1 MEEETGYSRV
11 DIDTVD
17 ATDNSSIND
26 EDYDSAN
33 ESWSS
38 YDNLPSEDFENNEN
52 SACSENVSD
61 IYLGASLSLQN
72 AMLIE
77 CVCLLYQEDV
87 DVEKSQNS
95 IEESFSDNLN
105 QVN

>member
-17 ATDNSSIND
+17 ANDNSSIND

-38 YDNLPSEDFENNEN
+38 YDNLPSEDFQDNEN
-52 SACSENVSD
+52 GAYSENISD
-61 IYLGASLSLQN
+61 IYLVASLSLQN
-72 AMLIE
+72 SMVIE
-77 CVCLLYQEDV
+77 YVCLLRQEDV

-105 QVN
+105 QVH